1 MTRLSPVVPVPT
13 PGGGTGNQSRDGS
26 GNRSEP
32 MGTTLCFD
40 PLEKFIERALAEPE
54 LTYLMPGLVPDRG
67 RLLVVAPPNAGKT
80 WLALAIAK
88 SACGAGRP
96 VFFVEE
102 EGSRRKLGER
112 LVSMSFPDGS
122 NVQISHL
129 AGLKLDALGVR
140 KQLAAKLKGANAPVM
155 VLDPRWCTRAEVA
168 RAASAPHV
176 GEEGPVY
183 PGTCRGRV
191 EAPAGRTAA
200 WRFRVAPGTTSVVD
214 LVHGEVTQDVEHE
227 VGDFLIR
234 RNDGVASYQLAVVV
248 DDALSGVNAVLR
260 GDDLLG
266 STPRQARL
274 QDALG
279 FARPQWAHVPLLM
292 QPDGKRLAKREGTW
306 TIEGLRAGG
315 WSAERIIGVMAK
327 WSGFGDG
334 SAMNAGEFAAQFSLE
349 KMSRGATVVVPP

>member
-1 MTRLSPVVPVPT
+1 MLRGRFAPSPTGRLHL
-13 PGGGTGNQSRDGS
+13 GNLKSALLGWAWARASKGEFLL
-26 GNRSEP
+26 R
-32 MGTTLCFD
+32 
-40 PLEKFIERALAEPE
+40 IEDL
-54 LTYLMPGLVPDRG
+54 DRG
-67 RLLVVAPPNAGKT
+67 RCRPEFTDFIFRDLEWLGLT
-80 WLALAIAK
+80 WDGEVWKQSERTALYDAH
-88 SACGAGRP
+88 
-96 VFFVEE
+96 
-102 EGSRRKLGER
+102 LER
-112 LVSMSFPDGS
+112 LRS
-122 NVQISHL
+122 
-129 AGLKLDALGVR
+129 AGLAY
-140 KQLAAKLKGANAPVM
+140 PC
-155 VLDPRWCTRAEVA
+155 WCTRAEVA

-227 VGDFLIR
+227 VGDFVIR

-279 FARPQWAHVPLLM
+279 FAHPQWAHVPLLM

-334 SAMNAGEFAAQFSLE
+334 TAMNADEFAAQFSLE
-349 KMSRGATVVVPP
+349 KMSRVATVVEPL